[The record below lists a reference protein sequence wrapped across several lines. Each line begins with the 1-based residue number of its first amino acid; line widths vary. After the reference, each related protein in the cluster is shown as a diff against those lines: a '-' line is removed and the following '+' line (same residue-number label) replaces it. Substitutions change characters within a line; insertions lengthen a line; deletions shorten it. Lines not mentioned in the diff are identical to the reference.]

1 MVFSVIGLIV
11 FSPVLIITSILIGIS
26 SKGSIF
32 YRQLRVGKDRRDFWL
47 IKFRSM
53 YAHSDE
59 TGSLITSKDDDRITP
74 IGRMIRRSKI
84 DELPELWNV
93 LVGDMS
99 FVGPRPEVPTIVVD
113 YLPEWEDIFKVRPGI
128 TDLATLQF
136 RDEET
141 IIQSAKDRQRM
152 YQEVILPSKIILSL
166 KYIEQQ
172 SLWFDTKIL
181 FQTVW
186 GITLGRVWVKPADEM
201 VITVKRRIV
210 ELNGSRKSD

>member
-1 MVFSVIGLIV
+1 MFDKVNQEVW
-11 FSPVLIITSILIGIS
+11 
-26 SKGSIF
+26 
-32 YRQLRVGKDRRDFWL
+32 R
-47 IKFRSM
+47 
-53 YAHSDE
+53 
-59 TGSLITSKDDDRITP
+59 
-74 IGRMIRRSKI
+74 
-84 DELPELWNV
+84 ELPELWNV

-99 FVGPRPEVPTIVVD
+99 FAGPRPEVPTIVVD

-136 RDEET
+136 RDEEA
-141 IIQSAKDRQRM
+141 IIQSAKDRQRV
-152 YQEVILPSKIILSL
+152 YQEVILPEKIILSL
-166 KYIEQQ
+166 KHIEQQ

-201 VITVKRRIV
+201 VIKVKRRIV